1 MSLLPLGIF
10 WQALLKQLRAALCIW
25 IIFTGTATAR
35 SAGADGRAPVAICM
49 ERPGDSVLTISQAQ
63 VITSMMFEGIGVA
76 IVWHEWNRCPL
87 EAHPILISLSTHT
100 PEKYLPK
107 SLAYSQPFEGVHIRV
122 FYDRVRS
129 TEQLCPKPV
138 LLAHVLAHEIGHM
151 LQRSDQHAPAG
162 VMKRR
167 WDGRDYVQMARHP
180 LPFSEVDIE
189 LIHSGLESRARQL
202 SNSAE
207 PGL

>member
-1 MSLLPLGIF
+1 MPLGIF
-10 WQALLKQLRAALCIW
+10 WQALLMQLRAALGVW
-25 IIFTGTATAR
+25 IILTGTASAR
-35 SAGADGRAPVAICM
+35 SAGADGRASVAICM

-63 VITSMMFEGIGVA
+63 VITSVMFEGIGVA

-87 EAHPILISLSTHT
+87 ELHPILISLSTHT
-100 PEKYLPK
+100 PEKYFPK

-129 TEQLCPKPV
+129 AEQLCPIPA

-151 LQRSDQHAPAG
+151 LQRSDQHVPAG

-167 WDGRDYVQMARHP
+167 WDGRDYVQMARRP

-189 LIHSGLESRARQL
+189 LIHRGLESRAGQPNSSVEAAL
-202 SNSAE
+202 SR
-207 PGL
+207 